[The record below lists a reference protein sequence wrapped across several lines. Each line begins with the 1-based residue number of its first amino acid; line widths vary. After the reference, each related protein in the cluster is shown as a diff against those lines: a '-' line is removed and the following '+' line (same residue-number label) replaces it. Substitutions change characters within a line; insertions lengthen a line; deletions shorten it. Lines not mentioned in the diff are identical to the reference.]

1 MNLVVGVRLCE
12 RRLVAQ
18 KEEMMKTCPAC
29 AVLVFC
35 VIGIGHTWGGP
46 PLREEGERRA
56 KLVEDLKKSL
66 AAEATAAGKFA
77 VLERALKAE
86 PSPNVRRVV
95 VESVPP
101 LPGPELDAF
110 LTNVLT
116 GDADAGI
123 RSLSATVLGRS
134 GSEKCVTALAHAA
147 ATDRTT
153 DIQRGCMVGQSSA
166 RRAATFAIA
175 ELAARFPKGA
185 DDAAAKLRA
194 LTPPAD
200 PKDRE
205 SLADARVQALYQITR
220 DKALLK
226 PFFER
231 LQSRDAKTRENGVVA
246 FQFLKL
252 KAAPPELVAAMKD
265 DDRGVR
271 SWAALVL
278 GEVGDPKTIP
288 VLIAVAV
295 EPKEDPGARCNAIFT
310 LGRMKAAVA
319 ADSLRKLLADENMSV
334 QTNAAI
340 ALYRITGEKVKQ
352 FPEGYNAD

>member
-1 MNLVVGVRLCE
+1 
-12 RRLVAQ
+12 
-18 KEEMMKTCPAC
+18 MKTCPAC
-29 AVLVFC
+29 AVVFFC
-35 VIGIGHTWGGP
+35 VIAISHAWGGP
-46 PLREEGERRA
+46 PLREEGERRK
-56 KLVEDLKKSL
+56 KLALELKKSL
-66 AAEATAAGKFA
+66 AAEATAGGKFA
-77 VLERALKAE
+77 ALERAMKAE

-123 RSLSATVLGRS
+123 RSLAATALGRS
-134 GSEKCVTALAHAA
+134 GSEKCLTALALAA
-147 ATDRTT
+147 AADRTT

-175 ELAARFPKGA
+175 ELAARFPKVA

-200 PKDRE
+200 PKDGE

-231 LQSRDAKTRENGVVA
+231 LQSRDAKIRVDGIVA

-252 KAAPPELVAAMKD
+252 KAAPPEIVAAMKD
-265 DDRGVR
+265 GDRGVR

-288 VLIAVAV
+288 VLIAVAND
-295 EPKEDPGARCNAIFT
+295 PKQDHGARCNAIFA
-310 LGRMKAAVA
+310 LGRMKAVA
-319 ADSLRKLLADENMSV
+319 AVDPLRKLLADENKSV

-352 FPEGYNAD
+352 FPEGYNADWNPR